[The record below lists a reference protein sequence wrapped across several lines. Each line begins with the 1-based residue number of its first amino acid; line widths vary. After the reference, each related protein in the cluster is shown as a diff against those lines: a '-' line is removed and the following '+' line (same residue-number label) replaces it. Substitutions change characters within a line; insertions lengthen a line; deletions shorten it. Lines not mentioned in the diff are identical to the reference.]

1 MVEKI
6 TSDQEVLVHFLFLV
20 FVTYLQRARYIL
32 ELLICLL
39 SLPQK
44 VIDLC
49 HRLMLLLLLLHLV
62 FF

>member
-1 MVEKI
+1 MNYMVEKI

-39 SLPQK
+39 SLP
-44 VIDLC
+44 
-49 HRLMLLLLLLHLV
+49 
-62 FF
+62 